1 MANIVR
7 QNYSEASEKGVN
19 AQINAELSASYQYLA
34 MAAYFQRH
42 DVALDGFYA
51 YFKSAS
57 DEEKEHAEEFMAY
70 QNKRGGRV
78 DLMPLDAPKIE
89 WDSPLE
95 ALEDALA
102 LERTVNE
109 KLLALHAIA
118 EESNDPQM
126 TDFLEGT
133 FLNEQVDAIKELG
146 DKITNYKRAGDG
158 LGVYLFDKNTM
169 SS

>member
-1 MANIVR
+1 MANIVK
-7 QNYSEASEKGVN
+7 QNFSDACEKGLN
-19 AQINAELSASYQYLA
+19 DQIHAELSASYQYLA
-34 MAAYFQRH
+34 MAAYFQRY
-42 DVALDGFYA
+42 DVALDGFHA
-51 YFKSAS
+51 YFKAAS

-78 DLMPLDAPKIE
+78 DLTPLDAPKME
-89 WDSPLE
+89 WETPLE

-102 LERTVNE
+102 LERTVNQ
-109 KLLALHAIA
+109 KILDLHAIA
-118 EESNDPQM
+118 DESNDPQM
-126 TDFLEGT
+126 QDFLEGT

-146 DKITNYKRAGDG
+146 DKITNYKRCGDG